1 MMKISGGKRGP
12 LFIRSV
18 STGVAFGIFMLNS
31 LHIKYFYD
39 TVRLKSVSRAAKH
52 NCVSQSAVSQAISRL
67 EKSLQQPLLHHGKR
81 TLQLTSQGKLFFE
94 KATHFISLQEDL
106 LSCFSEKKEN
116 SSAVSISCTHSLAL
130 SLLCPALSLLQKN
143 HPGLSVHI
151 NIDHPEVIKEKVVSG
166 ITDIGI
172 SQTIGQKIGFIPL
185 DVVTKADSLLQDASH
200 RLLSTTLGGNQ
211 PSQQVE
217 EREAVSTLLL
227 EGPFC
232 FYQSKKGDATERL
245 PLLVCEEHADCS
257 HFQKWWDIQEQPQL
271 LVVNSWEMIAKMTE
285 AGLGLGFLP
294 NYIERSQMFGIEHA
308 PNRDLSANYKISA
321 FCQKRPS
328 IATQNVFAIVKN
340 TICA

>member
-1 MMKISGGKRGP
+1 
-12 LFIRSV
+12 
-18 STGVAFGIFMLNS
+18 MLNS
-31 LHIKYFYD
+31 LHVKYFFD
-39 TVRLKSVSRAAKH
+39 TVRLKSVSKAAKH

-106 LSCFSEKKEN
+106 LSCFSEKKED
-116 SSAVSISCTHSLAL
+116 STAISISCTHTLAL
-130 SLLCPALSLLQKN
+130 SLLCPALALLQKN
-143 HPGLSVHI
+143 HPSLSIHI
-151 NIDHPEVIKEKVVSG
+151 NIDHPEAIKEKVVAG
-166 ITDIGI
+166 MTDIGI

-200 RLLSTTLGGNQ
+200 RLLSTRVGVAL
-211 PSQQVE
+211 PSQQSE
-217 EREAVSTLLL
+217 ERATISTLLL

-232 FYQSKKGDATERL
+232 FYQSKKENITKEL

-257 HFQKWWDIQEQPQL
+257 HFQKWWDTQEQPQL

-294 NYIERSQMFGIEHA
+294 NYIERSQMFNIEHA
-308 PNRDLSANYKISA
+308 SNKTLSANYKISA

-328 IATQNVFAIVKN
+328 IAAQNVFAIVKN